1 MIHSEHRDA
10 TIALLKSHD
19 ARIRRRKLILG
30 FAVILPLTV
39 LLAVCLLRPVLPLK
53 SLSFIALHL
62 GLRDAAGRFE
72 ELSQL
77 RQAEQDVRDRFDDM
91 PVWIELPDSHRD
103 AFVQAYLDS
112 FQESASIALF
122 PTSPTTFKAC
132 VPSKMRGLLTVEKL
146 GAAPKR

>member
-19 ARIRRRKLILG
+19 ARIRRRKLI
-30 FAVILPLTV
+30 
-39 LLAVCLLRPVLPLK
+39 
-53 SLSFIALHL
+53 L

-132 VPSKMRGLLTVEKL
+132 IPSKMRGFLTVEKL